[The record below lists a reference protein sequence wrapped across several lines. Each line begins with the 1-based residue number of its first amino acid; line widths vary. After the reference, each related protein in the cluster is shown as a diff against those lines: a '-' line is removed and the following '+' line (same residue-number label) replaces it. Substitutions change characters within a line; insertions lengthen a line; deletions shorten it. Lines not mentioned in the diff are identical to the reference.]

1 MKHGIPPPRM
11 SKIERKQKRAL
22 ASDNK
27 FMEQLEHSLGVEIP
41 VYVGTAIL
49 ENSLAV
55 SIKVE

>member
-1 MKHGIPPPRM
+1 M

-27 FMEQLEHSLGVEIP
+27 VMEQLEHSLAVEIP